1 MSRDKNT
8 GRRTAGAGD
17 NGLGGAYAGSKLSY
31 GDAAQPKEVCP
42 VSRDRDLEQGRPV
55 LARGAAG
62 AGRGPLRSA
71 CEGSLKRG
79 SDCCTQL
86 GRGQGMRL
94 GSAAKPVSP
103 RGLFTLTVSNHSV
116 TFLPPF
122 HSQRPE
128 PGGIS
133 RDLLRA
139 TRLVATHPCAN
150 TCEV

>member
-8 GRRTAGAGD
+8 GRRTAGGGD
-17 NGLGGAYAGSKLSY
+17 NGLGGAYAGFKLSY
-31 GDAAQPKEVCP
+31 GDAAQPKDVCQ
-42 VSRDRDLEQGRPV
+42 VSRNRGLELGRPA
-55 LARGAAG
+55 LARGATG

-79 SDCCTQL
+79 SDCCIQL
-86 GRGQGMRL
+86 GRGQGMCLR
-94 GSAAKPVSP
+94 SAAKPVSP

-133 RDLLRA
+133 CDLLRA
-139 TRLVATHPCAN
+139 TRLVATHTWAN
-150 TCEV
+150 TCQV